1 MRLDLT
7 TANVVVAIL
16 IVGNDKQQCARAFLV
31 LDQPACILVAI
42 WSTGVLRLNTLTACP
57 HTFRFCK
64 SDHWHRFANGVLNGW
79 SVFAFI
85 FHFFAWPCFI
95 SVRVCRPGARR
106 VSNVAA
112 CVLEREVLP
121 TVLSRVRQTCGMP
134 WYVAVI
140 VAVVVSG
147 VLLWSVPIT
156 KATQNL
162 DCRLSANRLRL
173 FVLRSRLALWFCS
186 IMNGY
191 TWLSSEC

>member
-42 WSTGVLRLNTLTACP
+42 WSTGVFRLNTLTACP

-112 CVLEREVLP
+112 CVLEREVHCLVARAANLRNAVIRCSNCSCRRVGCAAMVCSHYQSNTKPWLP
-121 TVLSRVRQTCGMP
+121 TQCKP
-134 WYVAVI
+134 F
-140 VAVVVSG
+140 
-147 VLLWSVPIT
+147 
-156 KATQNL
+156 AT
-162 DCRLSANRLRL
+162 
-173 FVLRSRLALWFCS
+173 FCA
-186 IMNGY
+186 
-191 TWLSSEC
+191 